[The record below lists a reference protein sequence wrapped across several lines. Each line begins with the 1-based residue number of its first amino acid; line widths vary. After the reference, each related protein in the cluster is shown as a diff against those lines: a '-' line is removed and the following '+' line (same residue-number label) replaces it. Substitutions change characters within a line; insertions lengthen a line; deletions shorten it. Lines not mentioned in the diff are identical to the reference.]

1 MMSKSNFLT
10 LFMSQLSSRNNSS
23 LPALSFRGQ
32 LRWQYRHMSNLLG
45 WPGIIALG
53 LLMIAPVFYFSAIL
67 PVQMRLD
74 TAQHDYASVQNQ
86 LLTASKTNHPL
97 GGNTPR
103 EQLVEFYKFFP
114 GEKDAPEWLEKL
126 DEAAEK
132 SGLSLI
138 DGEYKVTQDKVGK
151 LIRLR
156 VAFPVQGKYPQ
167 IREFLTSLPTRVP
180 PMALEN
186 VQFERNNTI
195 DSNVE
200 AKIKMV
206 LYLVQKS

>member
-1 MMSKSNFLT
+1 MMLKSNFLT
-10 LFMSQLSSRNNSS
+10 LFISQFSSRNNSS
-23 LPALSFRGQ
+23 QPALSLRGQ
-32 LRWQYRHMSNLLG
+32 LRWQYRHKSNLLG
-45 WPGIIALG
+45 WPGIVALG
-53 LLMIAPVFYFSAIL
+53 LLVIAPIFYFSAIL
-67 PVQMRLD
+67 PMQIRLD
-74 TAQHDYASVQNQ
+74 TAQHNYASVQNQ
-86 LLTASKTNHPL
+86 LLIASKADRPI

-114 GEKDAPEWLEKL
+114 DEKNAPEWLGKL

-167 IREFLTSLPTRVP
+167 IREFLTSLPAHVP

-186 VQFERNNTI
+186 VQFERNNTV